1 MDFALSDEQ
10 RMILGTVR
18 QFVQKALVPL
28 EAEIQRAELEGR
40 QFPDRRTLRQ
50 LQATAR
56 KAGLWGLLTPEEY
69 GGANLGFLMTAM
81 ITMETARA
89 LVPFIYGGGA
99 DNILYQC
106 TPAQRERYL
115 LPTIEGQ
122 RQSCFALTEPDTGSD
137 ATNIKMPAV
146 RDGTDWVLNGEK
158 VFITNGCEADFA
170 IVFAVTDR
178 NKGYKGGV
186 TAFLVD
192 RAMGWTSRRIETM
205 GSWGPAEL
213 HFENVRVPAENVLG
227 EVGNGFQQ
235 AMAWIGQGRLLIP
248 ARAVGQ
254 AQRLLE
260 MGREYARQRI
270 AFGHPI
276 ADYQAIQWMLADSAV
291 EIEEVGWLVLSA
303 AWRADQS
310 ADARHAISMAKLA
323 GAEMIWR
330 VADRVLQIHGGTGYT
345 KELPIERVM
354 RDVRVYRIY
363 EGTDEIQRRSIARN
377 LLERNAPIGSWT

>member
-1 MDFALSDEQ
+1 MDFSLSDEQ

-18 QFVQKALVPL
+18 EFVHKELLPL
-28 EAEIQRAELEGR
+28 EADIQRAELEGR
-40 QFPDRRTLRQ
+40 HFPDRSTLRQ
-50 LQATAR
+50 LQGTAR

-69 GGANLGFLMTAM
+69 GGANLGFLMTAL

-89 LVPFIYGGGA
+89 LVPFTYGGSG

-115 LPTIEGQ
+115 LPTIEGE

-146 RDGTDWVLNGEK
+146 REGDEWVLNGQK

-178 NKGYKGGV
+178 SKGHKGGV

-192 RAMGWTSRRIETM
+192 RAMGWSSRRIETM

-213 HFENVRVPAENVLG
+213 HFDNVRVPDENVLG
-227 EVGNGFQQ
+227 EVGEGVKL
-235 AMAWIGQGRLLIP
+235 AM
-248 ARAVGQ
+248 V
-254 AQRLLE
+254 
-260 MGREYARQRI
+260 
-270 AFGHPI
+270 
-276 ADYQAIQWMLADSAV
+276 
-291 EIEEVGWLVLSA
+291 EEVGWLVLSA

-310 ADARHAISMAKLA
+310 GDARHAISMAKLA

-377 LLERNAPIGSWT
+377 LLERNARIGSWA

>member
-18 QFVQKALVPL
+18 QFVQKELLPL

-40 QFPDRRTLRQ
+40 QFPDRNTIRQ

-106 TPAQRERYL
+106 TPVLRERYL
-115 LPTIEGQ
+115 LPTIEGE

-310 ADARHAISMAKLA
+310 GDARHAISMAKLA